1 MPQTSTFSRP
11 SSITI
16 QRPGCP
22 KCQTSMMLAR
32 IEPGPRGSDQRT
44 FDCSRCGYTFR
55 VLVED
60 PMKCYDT
67 DRFDSAFKAL
77 K

>member
-1 MPQTSTFSRP
+1 MPQTSTFSGP

-16 QRPGCP
+16 QRPRCP
-22 KCQTSMMLAR
+22 KCQASMMLAR

-44 FDCSRCGYTFR
+44 FDCPQRGYTFR

-60 PMKCYDT
+60 PMKCD
-67 DRFDSAFKAL
+67 DAGWLDGELKAP

>member
-1 MPQTSTFSRP
+1 MPQTSTFSGP

-16 QRPGCP
+16 PRPRCP
-22 KCQTSMMLAR
+22 TCQASMMLAR

-44 FDCSRCGYTFR
+44 FDCPKCEHTFR

-60 PMKCYDT
+60 PMA
-67 DRFDSAFKAL
+67 S
-77 K
+77 

>member
-1 MPQTSTFSRP
+1 MPQTSTFSGP

-16 QRPGCP
+16 QRPRCS
-22 KCQTSMMLAR
+22 KCQASMMLAR

-44 FDCSRCGYTFR
+44 FDCSKCGYTLR

-60 PMKCYDT
+60 PKKCDDADWL
-67 DRFDSAFKAL
+67 DRN
-77 K
+77 